1 MTKRSLLCGPIFMAS
16 LLVATGCGTE
26 PTGPAASAELASVVP
41 AGGTINVDVGTFV
54 VVTFTHSMMVGMED
68 YMVLHKGDVTGPLV
82 AGTWSWS
89 EDRLQTTFHPSSPLE
104 PKTLYTIHVGG
115 GMMDED
121 GDEVGFN
128 HYGHQMGGVRATGQ
142 MMSGGMMGG
151 STGSMMGQ
159 GWRGADGMYGMVFS
173 FTTA

>member
-1 MTKRSLLCGPIFMAS
+1 MKLSGFQSVVWIAGI
-16 LLVATGCGTE
+16 VIAAGCGGESVAPVLST
-26 PTGPAASAELASVVP
+26 ELAAVVP
-41 AGGTINVDVGTFV
+41 AGGAVGVDAGTV
-54 VVTFTHSMMVGMED
+54 VTVTFTHSMMVGMED

-89 EDRLQTTFHPSSPLE
+89 ADRLQAIFHPSSPLE
-104 PKTLYTIHVGG
+104 PKTMYTIHVGG

-128 HYGHQMGGVRATGQ
+128 HYGHQMGGVWATGQ

-151 STGSMMGQ
+151 STGWMMGE
-159 GWRGADGMYGMVFS
+159 GWRSAGGVYGMLFS